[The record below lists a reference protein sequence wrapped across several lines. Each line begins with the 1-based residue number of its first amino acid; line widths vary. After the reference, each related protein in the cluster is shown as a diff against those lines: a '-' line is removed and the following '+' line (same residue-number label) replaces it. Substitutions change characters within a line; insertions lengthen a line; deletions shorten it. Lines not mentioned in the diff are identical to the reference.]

1 MAAITYIFGG
11 TIIVGIV
18 ASALAFYSLKYRL
31 SETFSSV
38 KFRAIAVLIFAVGF
52 IIHTSGDYLSGAYG
66 ESIEHNLESIAH
78 VIIFIGFIF
87 LFYSTKHLLK
97 TSEEYGLR

>member
-11 TIIVGIV
+11 TIIVGII
-18 ASALAFYSLKYRL
+18 ASAFAFYSLKYNL

-38 KFRAIAVLIFAVGF
+38 KFRAIAVLLFAVSF
-52 IIHTSGDYLSGAYG
+52 IIHTAGDYFSGTYG

-78 VIIFIGFIF
+78 IIIFIGFIF
-87 LFYSTKHLLK
+87 LLYSTKHLLK
-97 TSEEYGLR
+97 TSEEHGLR